1 MTNKIAAKI
10 IDHLREAGL
19 FLATAES
26 LTGGQLSAKFVEI
39 PGASDVF
46 LGGLVTYQ
54 TGLKSAWLG
63 VDPELLNVRGAVDAE
78 VARQMALGVVARV
91 ATDLELDHNKVVAI
105 ATTGVAG
112 PTEQDGQPV
121 GKVFIAIAMGDNV
134 RIAEL
139 ALSGT
144 REQIRAS
151 AAELALQL
159 AWEQISI

>member
-1 MTNKIAAKI
+1 MVNQIAAKI

-26 LTGGQLSAKFVEI
+26 LTGGQLSAKFVDV

-46 LGGLVTYQ
+46 MGGLVTYK

-63 VDPELLNVRGAVDAE
+63 VDPELLNVRGAVDPE
-78 VARQMALGVVARV
+78 VARQMALGVAARA
-91 ATDLELDHNKVVAI
+91 ATDLELDPNKVVAI

-112 PTEQDGQPV
+112 PTGQDGQPI
-121 GKVFIAIAMGDNV
+121 GENV
-134 RIAEL
+134 RIEEL
-139 ALSGT
+139 ALTGN
-144 REQIRAS
+144 REQIRTAAS
-151 AAELALQL
+151 EQALQL

>member
-1 MTNKIAAKI
+1 MVNQIAAKI

-26 LTGGQLSAKFVEI
+26 LTGGQLSAKFVDI

-46 LGGLVTYQ
+46 MGGLVTYQ

-63 VDPELLNVRGAVDAE
+63 VDPELLNVRGAVDPE
-78 VARQMALGVVARV
+78 VARQMALGVAARA
-91 ATDLELDHNKVVAI
+91 ATDLKLDRNKVVAI

-121 GKVFIAIAMGDNV
+121 GKVFIAVAIGENV
-134 RIAEL
+134 RIEEL
-139 ALSGT
+139 ALTGN
-144 REQIRAS
+144 RDQIRTAAS
-151 AAELALQL
+151 EQALQL

>member
-63 VDPELLNVRGAVDAE
+63 VDPELLNVRGAVDPE
-78 VARQMALGVVARV
+78 VARQMALGVAARV
-91 ATDLELDHNKVVAI
+91 ATDLELDQNKVVAI

-144 REQIRAS
+144 REQIRA
-151 AAELALQL
+151 AASELALQL